1 MGLRQYLLLLDNR
14 YGNYGLFPVGMGGC
28 KRNLG
33 KEVKNMEFA
42 IYEQDFKD
50 QPLYCNK
57 FNLTKEEQER
67 YLQMV
72 PAWVKKWQ
80 EELDKMND

>member
-1 MGLRQYLLLLDNR
+1 
-14 YGNYGLFPVGMGGC
+14 
-28 KRNLG
+28 
-33 KEVKNMEFA
+33 METSIDK
-42 IYEQDFKD
+42 IYEEGFKN

-57 FNLTKEEQER
+57 FNVTEEEQER

-80 EELDKMND
+80 EELDKIY

>member
-1 MGLRQYLLLLDNR
+1 MIDCWHQVCIGKLFDRTLD
-14 YGNYGLFPVGMGGC
+14 MGGC
-28 KRNLG
+28 KKNWG

-42 IYEQDFKD
+42 IYEKDFKN
-50 QPLYCNK
+50 QPLYRNK

>member
-1 MGLRQYLLLLDNR
+1 MD
-14 YGNYGLFPVGMGGC
+14 
-28 KRNLG
+28 
-33 KEVKNMEFA
+33 FA
-42 IYEQDFKD
+42 IYEQDFRN

-57 FNLTKEEQER
+57 FNLSKDCLER

-80 EELDKMND
+80 EELDKIY